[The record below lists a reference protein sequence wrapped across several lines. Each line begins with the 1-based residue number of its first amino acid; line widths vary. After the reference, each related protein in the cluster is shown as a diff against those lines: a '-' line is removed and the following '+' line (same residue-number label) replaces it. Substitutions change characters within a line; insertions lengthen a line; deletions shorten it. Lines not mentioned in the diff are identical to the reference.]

1 MRTNLDDKMLE
12 TDLDSSGGETMVSGI
27 DLEKFLAEIDS
38 AAEEQSDFW
47 VEETEPPEIIEE
59 DLEVGISGRPEL
71 GVDADKSLDAMTLY
85 LREMSNVSLLTRE
98 DEVNIAK
105 RIERGSRKMEKA
117 LSRSLVMAE
126 DLEQLLYLLKKG
138 EISIRQVIDTSDS
151 ELDDITAENE
161 NNYLEE
167 TITEL
172 KKSVDLLKEV
182 RKASEK
188 LSQDKRSKASIANIR
203 KIRRLRI
210 KLSKQIRKICF
221 STEIK
226 RSFIGSI
233 QKIVQEI
240 ERDERVIS
248 EATFLLENTED
259 KGKGQEDKKPTR
271 NKRLTFS
278 DDELR
283 KKIRAAKRHLTE
295 LEKRYLSNAIEIKRS
310 LRQILQADA
319 QAAEARK
326 EMIEANLRLVVS
338 IAKNYINRS
347 RGLQFADL
355 IQEGNIGLMRAV
367 EKFDYRRGY
376 KFSTYATWWIRQAVT
391 RAIADQGRTI
401 RVPVHMVETI
411 NKIVRTAR
419 LMVQELGR
427 EPTHEELATRTDL
440 PVSKV
445 RQALKIAQEPISLET
460 PIGDDGESSLGSFI
474 EDQSSLNP
482 AEMVVG
488 KSLRE
493 ATMEVLNT
501 LTPREAQILKMRFGL
516 DAEGHERTLEE
527 VGRHFSVT
535 RERIR
540 QIEAKA
546 LRKLRHPSRSRKL
559 KTFFDDSHA

>member
-1 MRTNLDDKMLE
+1 MRNIEEKMLDE
-12 TDLDSSGGETMVSGI
+12 VDSTGGELMVSGI
-27 DLEKFLAEIDS
+27 ERFLAES
-38 AAEEQSDFW
+38 LYQQEEDGDFGI
-47 VEETEPPEIIEE
+47 TDFSEPPDIPEE
-59 DLEVGISGRPEL
+59 ELETSMASR
-71 GVDADKSLDAMTLY
+71 VDAEVEAEKSLDAMTLY

-105 RIERGSRKMEKA
+105 RIERGRRKLEKTQ
-117 LSRSLVMAE
+117 SRSMIVAA
-126 DLEQLLYLLKKG
+126 DLERQLKLLENG
-138 EISIRQVIDTSDS
+138 DVSIRNFIDTSDS
-151 ELDDITAENE
+151 DLDDITADNE
-161 NNYLEE
+161 EIYLEE
-167 TITEL
+167 TLKKLREIVHLFGEVKDCSRRLSETRRNKAQSKALLRNLKRLRVKLSRKVREISFSVEMRMHFTKLIKRVVAEIAPLEERLQELESKLSSTKKEPTKTSKSKKSALSEDEL
-172 KKSVDLLKEV
+172 KKQICKLK
-182 RKASEK
+182 KQ
-188 LSQDKRSKASIANIR
+188 LS
-203 KIRRLRI
+203 
-210 KLSKQIRKICF
+210 
-221 STEIK
+221 
-226 RSFIGSI
+226 
-233 QKIVQEI
+233 
-240 ERDERVIS
+240 
-248 EATFLLENTED
+248 
-259 KGKGQEDKKPTR
+259 
-271 NKRLTFS
+271 
-278 DDELR
+278 
-283 KKIRAAKRHLTE
+283 E
-295 LEKRYLSNAIEIKRS
+295 LEKQYYCTVVEIKRS
-310 LRQILQADA
+310 LRQILKSSAQAD
-319 QAAEARK
+319 EARK

-427 EPTHEELATRTDL
+427 EPTHEELAIRTDL
-440 PVSKV
+440 QVSKV

-493 ATMEVLNT
+493 ATMEVLSL
-501 LTPREAQILKMRFGL
+501 LTKREAQILKMRFGL
-516 DAEGHERTLEE
+516 DHDGHERTLEE
-527 VGRHFSVT
+527 VGKHFSVT

-559 KTFFDDSHA
+559 KTFFEDSYA

>member
-1 MRTNLDDKMLE
+1 MRSNLDDKMLE
-12 TDLDSSGGETMVSGI
+12 ADLDSSTGESMVSGI

-38 AAEEQSDFW
+38 AADEQSDYW
-47 VEETEPPEIIEE
+47 VEEPESSEIPTDEE
-59 DLEVGISGRPEL
+59 LDASGPARAELSLEI
-71 GVDADKSLDAMTLY
+71 DKSLDAMTLY

-105 RIERGSRKMEKA
+105 RIERGSRRMEKV
-117 LSRSLVMAE
+117 LSRSIIVAE
-126 DLEQLLYLLKKG
+126 SLEQLLADLKDRT
-138 EISIRQVIDTSDS
+138 ISIREVIDTSDS

-161 NNYLEE
+161 NRYLEE
-167 TITEL
+167 TLAKLQEVVVSLKDVRQAAERSAKEPKRSSQYGTLLREFNRSRIALARQIRQISFSAEMRHQFVDLIHQIVTETEQAEQALEEL
-172 KKSVDLLKEV
+172 K
-182 RKASEK
+182 
-188 LSQDKRSKASIANIR
+188 
-203 KIRRLRI
+203 
-210 KLSKQIRKICF
+210 QI
-221 STEIK
+221 
-226 RSFIGSI
+226 
-233 QKIVQEI
+233 
-240 ERDERVIS
+240 DE
-248 EATFLLENTED
+248 AD
-259 KGKGQEDKKPTR
+259 
-271 NKRLTFS
+271 
-278 DDELR
+278 
-283 KKIRAAKRHLTE
+283 AAKGVERGPRWQVRALKRQVADT
-295 LEKRYLSNAIEIKRS
+295 EKRYLSKLVEIKRN
-310 LRQILQADA
+310 LRQIVKADTQAE
-319 QAAEARK
+319 QARR

-516 DAEGHERTLEE
+516 DSEGHERTLEE

-559 KTFFDDSHA
+559 KTFFDDAQA

>member
-12 TDLDSSGGETMVSGI
+12 TDLDSSGGESMVSGI

-47 VEETEPPEIIEE
+47 TEETEPPEIVEE

-105 RIERGSRKMEKA
+105 RIERGSRRMEKA
-117 LSRSLVMAE
+117 LSRSMVMAE

-167 TITEL
+167 TIAEL
-172 KKSVDLLKEV
+172 KESVNQLKEV
-182 RKASEK
+182 RRTSEK
-188 LSQDKRSKASIANIR
+188 SAQDKRSKAASNLR

-210 KLSKQIRKICF
+210 NLSKQIRKISF
-221 STEIK
+221 SLEIK
-226 RSFIGSI
+226 RSFISSI
-233 QKIVQEI
+233 QKVVHEI

-248 EATFLLENTED
+248 EATFLLENSEN
-259 KGKGQEDKKPTR
+259 KEQLEKKPTR
-271 NKRLTFS
+271 SKKLAFS
-278 DDELR
+278 DEELR

-295 LEKRYLSNAIEIKRS
+295 LEKRYLSNAVEIKRS
-310 LRQILQADA
+310 FRQILQADA

-440 PVSKV
+440 PVAKV

>member
-1 MRTNLDDKMLE
+1 MRNLDDKMLE
-12 TDLDSSGGETMVSGI
+12 TDLDASGGESMVSGI

-38 AAEEQSDFW
+38 QADDQSDYW
-47 VEETEPPEIIEE
+47 TEEAEPAEIIEDE
-59 DLEVGISGRPEL
+59 DLETGTTSRAEL
-71 GVDADKSLDAMTLY
+71 GVEADKSLDAMTLY

-105 RIERGSRKMEKA
+105 RIERGSRRMERV
-117 LSRSLVMAE
+117 LSRSLVVAE
-126 DLEQLLYLLKKG
+126 DLERLFFQLKKT
-138 EISIRQVIDTSDS
+138 EISIRYVIDTSDS

-161 NNYLEE
+161 NRYLEE
-167 TITEL
+167 TMAKLQEAVKML
-172 KKSVDLLKEV
+172 GQV
-182 RKASEK
+182 RRCNEK
-188 LSQDKRSKASIANIR
+188 VLEEPKRSPKLPKMLR
-203 KIRRLRI
+203 KLRRLRV
-210 KLSKQIRKICF
+210 KLGRQIRTISF
-221 STEIK
+221 SAEM
-226 RSFIGSI
+226 RNHFIVLI
-233 QKIVQEI
+233 QKVVG
-240 ERDERVIS
+240 DVDNMERVVE
-248 EATFLLENTED
+248 EANLKLNAKDNGRKSSRVSTSKKAVHTE
-259 KGKGQEDKKPTR
+259 E
-271 NKRLTFS
+271 
-278 DDELR
+278 ELR
-283 KKIRAAKRHLTE
+283 KHIRAAKRHLGE
-295 LEKRYLSNAIEIKRS
+295 IEKRYFSNAIEIKRS
-310 LRQILQADA
+310 LRQILQANA
-319 QAAEARK
+319 QAEEARK

-440 PVSKV
+440 PVAKV

-559 KTFFDDSHA
+559 KTFFDDTHA

>member
-12 TDLDSSGGETMVSGI
+12 TDLDSSGGESMVSGI

-38 AAEEQSDFW
+38 ATEEQSDFW
-47 VEETEPPEIIEE
+47 TEETEPPEIVEE
-59 DLEVGISGRPEL
+59 DLEVGVSGRPEL

-105 RIERGSRKMEKA
+105 RIERGSRRMEKA
-117 LSRSLVMAE
+117 LSRSMVMAE

-172 KKSVDLLKEV
+172 KESVSQLKEV
-182 RKASEK
+182 RRTSEK
-188 LSQDKRSKASIANIR
+188 AALDKRSKALSNLR

-210 KLSKQIRKICF
+210 KLSKQIRKISF
-221 STEIK
+221 SLEIK
-226 RSFIGSI
+226 RSFISSI
-233 QKIVQEI
+233 QKVVHEI

-248 EATFLLENTED
+248 EATFLLENSENREQLEQKSTRS
-259 KGKGQEDKKPTR
+259 KK
-271 NKRLTFS
+271 LVFS
-278 DDELR
+278 DEELR

-295 LEKRYLSNAIEIKRS
+295 LEKRYLSNAVEIKRS
-310 LRQILQADA
+310 FRQILQADA

-440 PVSKV
+440 PVAKV

>member
-1 MRTNLDDKMLE
+1 MRNIEEKMLDDI
-12 TDLDSSGGETMVSGI
+12 DSTGGESMVSGI
-27 DLEKFLAEIDS
+27 AGIDLERFLAEIDS
-38 AAEEQSDFW
+38 QHEEDSDFGIT
-47 VEETEPPEIIEE
+47 EFSEPPEIPEE
-59 DLEVGISGRPEL
+59 ELEIGAASR
-71 GVDADKSLDAMTLY
+71 VDVEAEAEKSLDAMTLY

-105 RIERGSRKMEKA
+105 RIERGRRKLEKA
-117 LSRSLVMAE
+117 QSRSMIVAA
-126 DLEQLLYLLKKG
+126 DLEKQLELLENG
-138 EISIRQVIDTSDS
+138 EISIRNFIDTSDS
-151 ELDDITAENE
+151 DLDDITADNE
-161 NNYLEE
+161 EAYREE
-167 TITEL
+167 TL
-172 KKSVDLLKEV
+172 KKLREIVALFSEV
-182 RKASEK
+182 KACNHK
-188 LSQDKRSKASIANIR
+188 LSKSKKNKTQAKMLLRNLKRLRVKLSR
-203 KIRRLRI
+203 KIRDISFSVEMRMHFTRLI
-210 KLSKQIRKICF
+210 KRVV
-221 STEIK
+221 TEIETTEK
-226 RSFIGSI
+226 RL
-233 QKIVQEI
+233 QEC
-240 ERDERVIS
+240 EARLSSTKKTPSKTPKGKKSTIS
-248 EATFLLENTED
+248 EDDL
-259 KGKGQEDKKPTR
+259 KK
-271 NKRLTFS
+271 LTNQLKKQLS
-278 DDELR
+278 D
-283 KKIRAAKRHLTE
+283 I
-295 LEKRYLSNAIEIKRS
+295 EKQYYCTVIEIKRS
-310 LRQILQADA
+310 LKQILKSSVQAD
-319 QAAEARK
+319 EARK

-427 EPTHEELATRTDL
+427 EPTHEELAARTDL
-440 PVSKV
+440 QVSKV

-493 ATMEVLNT
+493 ATMEVLDT
-501 LTPREAQILKMRFGL
+501 LTTREAQILKMRFGL
-516 DAEGHERTLEE
+516 DPDGHERTLEE

-559 KTFFDDSHA
+559 KTFFEDTCA

>member
-1 MRTNLDDKMLE
+1 MRPNLDEKLLE
-12 TDLDSSGGETMVSGI
+12 ADLDSSGGESMVSGI

-38 AAEEQSDFW
+38 ATEEQNDYWAEEAEPTEI
-47 VEETEPPEIIEE
+47 VEDEE
-59 DLEVGISGRPEL
+59 LDATTAGRPEL
-71 GVDADKSLDAMTLY
+71 GVEADKSLDAMTLY

-105 RIERGSRKMEKA
+105 RIERGSRRMQRV
-117 LSRSLVMAE
+117 LSRSLVVAE
-126 DLEQLLYLLKKG
+126 DLKLLLSNLKKG
-138 EISIRQVIDTSDS
+138 DISIRDVIDTSDS

-161 NNYLEE
+161 SRYLED
-167 TITEL
+167 TLTKLTEVE
-172 KKSVDLLKEV
+172 KQIKQV
-182 RKASEK
+182 RALHEK
-188 LSQDKRSKASIANIR
+188 LIKEPKRSPKQPKMLR
-203 KIRRLRI
+203 KLRRLRV
-210 KLSKQIRKICF
+210 KLGRQIRTISF
-221 STEIK
+221 SAEM
-226 RSFIGSI
+226 RHHFVQLI
-233 QKIVQEI
+233 QNIVI
-240 ERDERVIS
+240 EVEKHERVVSSLATQVNGSKEPAKGKLTRSKKIIPQIS
-248 EATFLLENTED
+248 EED
-259 KGKGQEDKKPTR
+259 LKKQMRTS
-271 NKRLTFS
+271 KRQIG
-278 DDELR
+278 D
-283 KKIRAAKRHLTE
+283 I
-295 LEKRYLSNAIEIKRS
+295 EKQYLSTSVELKRS
-310 LRQILQADA
+310 LRQILQADS
-319 QAAEARK
+319 QADEARR

-482 AEMVVG
+482 ADMVVG

-516 DAEGHERTLEE
+516 DQEGHERTLEE
-527 VGRHFSVT
+527 VGKHFSVT

-559 KTFFDDSHA
+559 KTFFDDSYA

>member
-12 TDLDSSGGETMVSGI
+12 TDLDSSGGESMVSGI

-47 VEETEPPEIIEE
+47 AEETEPPEIVEE

-105 RIERGSRKMEKA
+105 RIERGSRRMEKA
-117 LSRSLVMAE
+117 LSRSMVMAE

-182 RKASEK
+182 RRTSEKFAEDKRTKASRN
-188 LSQDKRSKASIANIR
+188 LR

-210 KLSKQIRKICF
+210 NLSRQIRKISF
-221 STEIK
+221 SLEIK

-233 QKIVQEI
+233 QKVVNEI

-248 EATFLLENTED
+248 EATFLLESSEN
-259 KGKGQEDKKPTR
+259 KGQVEKKTTR
-271 NKRLTFS
+271 SKKLAFS
-278 DDELR
+278 DEELR
-283 KKIRAAKRHLTE
+283 KKIRAAKRHLAE
-295 LEKRYLSNAIEIKRS
+295 LEKRYLSNAVEIKRS

>member
-1 MRTNLDDKMLE
+1 MRTNLDDKLLE
-12 TDLDSSGGETMVSGI
+12 TDLDSSGGESMVSSI

-38 AAEEQSDFW
+38 AAEEQNDYSWADESEP
-47 VEETEPPEIIEE
+47 VEIVEDEE
-59 DLEVGISGRPEL
+59 LEAGASGRAEM
-71 GVDADKSLDAMTLY
+71 GVETTDKSLDAMTLY

-105 RIERGSRKMEKA
+105 RIERGTRRLVKVQ
-117 LSRSLVMAE
+117 SRSLVVAE
-126 DLEQLLYLLKKG
+126 DLERLLVALKKG
-138 EISIRQVIDTSDS
+138 DISIRDVIDTSDS

-161 NNYLEE
+161 NRYLEE
-167 TITEL
+167 TL
-172 KKSVDLLKEV
+172 G
-182 RKASEK
+182 K
-188 LSQDKRSKASIANIR
+188 LQEAVK
-203 KIRRLRI
+203 
-210 KLSKQIRKICF
+210 KLSKVRKCSEKIG
-221 STEIK
+221 EEPK
-226 RSFIGSI
+226 RSPKLPRMVRKLRRERVDLGRLVRTISFSAEMRNHFTSLIHR
-233 QKIVQEI
+233 VVNDI
-240 ERDERVIS
+240 ERADRVINEVNARLNGHNDKNGRKPAKAKKTAFS
-248 EATFLLENTED
+248 EE
-259 KGKGQEDKKPTR
+259 
-271 NKRLTFS
+271 
-278 DDELR
+278 ELR
-283 KKIRAAKRHLTE
+283 KQMRAAKRQLAE
-295 LEKRYLSNAIEIKRS
+295 IEKHYHSSGVEIKRS
-310 LRQILQADA
+310 LRQILLADA
-319 QAAEARK
+319 QAEEARR

>member
-1 MRTNLDDKMLE
+1 MRPNMDEKLLE
-12 TDLDSSGGETMVSGI
+12 TDLDSNNGESMVSGMGI
-27 DLEKFLAEIDS
+27 DLERFLAEMDS
-38 AAEEQSDFW
+38 NNSDEEADYSWASEPDTIEIAEEEIDVAATSRNDVG
-47 VEETEPPEIIEE
+47 VET
-59 DLEVGISGRPEL
+59 
-71 GVDADKSLDAMTLY
+71 DKSLDAMTLY

-105 RIERGSRKMEKA
+105 RIERGRKKLEKA
-117 LSRSLVMAE
+117 QSRSMVVAE
-126 DLEQLLYLLKKG
+126 DLERLMILLKRG
-138 EISIRQVIDTSDS
+138 DLSIRNFIDTSDS
-151 ELDDITAENE
+151 DLDDITAENE
-161 NNYLEE
+161 SRYLDETLLKLQNIVKLYKQVALSSQKISEE
-167 TITEL
+167 PKKSTKVPKMVRKFRQLRVELSREIRSISFSTEMRHHFTDCIREVVGDIDSNERDFAQAEARLQAIATQTEKKRTKRPGFSEEEL
-172 KKSVDLLKEV
+172 KKKQRE
-182 RKASEK
+182 A
-188 LSQDKRSKASIANIR
+188 KR
-203 KIRRLRI
+203 L
-210 KLSKQIRKICF
+210 
-221 STEIK
+221 
-226 RSFIGSI
+226 IG
-233 QKIVQEI
+233 EI
-240 ERDERVIS
+240 E
-248 EATFLLENTED
+248 
-259 KGKGQEDKKPTR
+259 KKYCSTS
-271 NKRLTFS
+271 T
-278 DDELR
+278 
-283 KKIRAAKRHLTE
+283 
-295 LEKRYLSNAIEIKRS
+295 EIKRS
-310 LRQILQADA
+310 LRQILQASV
-319 QAAEARK
+319 QADEARR

-440 PVSKV
+440 PVAKV

-474 EDQSSLNP
+474 EDHTSLNP

-501 LTPREAQILKMRFGL
+501 LTLREAQILKMRFGL

-559 KTFFDDSHA
+559 KTFFDDSQA

>member
-1 MRTNLDDKMLE
+1 MRNLDDKMLE

-71 GVDADKSLDAMTLY
+71 GVEADKSLDAMTLY

-138 EISIRQVIDTSDS
+138 DISIRQVIDTSDS

-172 KKSVDLLKEV
+172 KKSVELLKEV

-188 LSQDKRSKASIANIR
+188 LSQDKRSKSLANIR

-210 KLSKQIRKICF
+210 NLSKQIRKICF
-221 STEIK
+221 SSEIK

-248 EATFLLENTED
+248 EATLLLESSENKE
-259 KGKGQEDKKPTR
+259 QEAKKASLKT
-271 NKRLTFS
+271 KKLSFS
-278 DDELR
+278 DEELR
-283 KKIRAAKRHLTE
+283 KKIRAAKKHLTE
-295 LEKRYLSNAIEIKRS
+295 LEKRYLSNGLEIKRS

-527 VGRHFSVT
+527 VGKHFSVT

>member
-1 MRTNLDDKMLE
+1 MRSNLDDKMLE
-12 TDLDSSGGETMVSGI
+12 ADLDSSTGESMVSGI

-38 AAEEQSDFW
+38 AADEQSDYW
-47 VEETEPPEIIEE
+47 VEEPEPSEIPTDEELDASGPARTELNLEI
-59 DLEVGISGRPEL
+59 
-71 GVDADKSLDAMTLY
+71 DKSLDAMTLY

-105 RIERGSRKMEKA
+105 RIERGSRRMEKV
-117 LSRSLVMAE
+117 LSRSIIVAE
-126 DLEQLLYLLKKG
+126 SLEQLLADLK
-138 EISIRQVIDTSDS
+138 EHTISIREVIDTSDS

-161 NNYLEE
+161 NRYLEE
-167 TITEL
+167 TLAKLQE
-172 KKSVDLLKEV
+172 VVVGLKEV
-182 RKASEK
+182 RQAAERSSKEP
-188 LSQDKRSKASIANIR
+188 KRSPQYGAL
-203 KIRRLRI
+203 LREFNRSRI
-210 KLSKQIRKICF
+210 MLARQIRQISF
-221 STEIK
+221 SAEMRHQFVDLIHQIVIDTEQAEQTLEELKNADESEFSKNALGEKGTRWQIK
-226 RSFIGSI
+226 
-233 QKIVQEI
+233 
-240 ERDERVIS
+240 
-248 EATFLLENTED
+248 AL
-259 KGKGQEDKKPTR
+259 KKQVA
-271 NKRLTFS
+271 
-278 DDELR
+278 DV
-283 KKIRAAKRHLTE
+283 
-295 LEKRYLSNAIEIKRS
+295 EKRYLSKLVEIKRN
-310 LRQILQADA
+310 LKQIVKADTQAE
-319 QAAEARK
+319 QARR

-516 DAEGHERTLEE
+516 DSEGHERTLEE
-527 VGRHFSVT
+527 VGRYFSVT

-559 KTFFDDSHA
+559 KTFFDDAQA